1 MQYYLDLGFAICFMA
16 WFYFAIERKRRPI
29 KSEDIIYQEWF
40 RSGYRLTPFWARFG
54 GANNCL
60 KFLILKDRLVLR
72 AHFPFSVIGYFFLDF
87 EIPYENII
95 SISRQSFLLHNRIT
109 LEFLGTRR
117 KEKVVFTVR
126 NPEKVMDLLLQFNPG
141 ILRY

>member
-1 MQYYLDLGFAICFMA
+1 MA
-16 WFYFAIERKRRPI
+16 WFYYAIERKRRPI
-29 KSEDIIYQEWF
+29 KPEDIIYQEWL

-72 AHFPFSVIGYFFLDF
+72 AHFPFSAIAFFFGFDF

-95 SISRQSFLLHNRIT
+95 STSRGSFLTHHKIT
-109 LEFLGTRR
+109 LEFLGLKR
-117 KEKVVFTVR
+117 KERVVFTAG